1 MVVETEHP
9 AAGRV
14 RNIGIPVKLSET
26 PGAFRHPAPALGE
39 HTDED
44 EVLREPGVS
53 SERAAAL
60 RASGAVA

>member
-14 RNIGIPVKLSET
+14 HNIGIPVNLSET
-26 PGAFRHPAPALGE
+26 PGAFRRPAPALGE
-39 HTDED
+39 HTDE
-44 EVLREPGVS
+44 VLRELGVS
-53 SERAAAL
+53 DARAAAL